1 MLSPSQRQL
10 RLSSKSIYSQE
21 DALGRHR
28 REASVWL
35 NIREERYYENSIWFI
50 AGVFSLG
57 LIFLT
62 LEVINSSLILWKAI
76 IIFFF
81 LFILDTLFL
90 LIFAHISERRIDHYS
105 ERNPYFDY
113 LVRKDI
119 LPGFYILLRGLE
131 EFSSI
136 GKVFPL
142 EEFTTSELEI
152 IDCLVKDG
160 SELSLR
166 ELTFLAK
173 NLA

>member
-1 MLSPSQRQL
+1 MLSLSQWQL

-21 DALGRHR
+21 DAVGRHR

-35 NIREERYYENSIWFI
+35 NIREERYYENSIWLI

-62 LEVINSSLILWKAI
+62 LEVINSSIILWKAI

-90 LIFAHISERRIDHYS
+90 LIFAHISERRIDRYS
-105 ERNPYFDY
+105 ESNPYFEF
-113 LVRKDI
+113 LVRKDM
-119 LPGFYILLRGLE
+119 LPGFYVLLRDLE
-131 EFSSI
+131 EFSLLR
-136 GKVFPL
+136 KVFPL
-142 EEFTTSELEI
+142 EDFSTSELEI

>member
-1 MLSPSQRQL
+1 MR
-10 RLSSKSIYSQE
+10 E
-21 DALGRHR
+21 D
-28 REASVWL
+28 
-35 NIREERYYENSIWFI
+35 RYYENSIWLI
-50 AGVFSLG
+50 AGILSIG
-57 LIFLT
+57 LIFLS
-62 LEVINSSLILWKAI
+62 LEVLSSSLSWWKGI
-76 IIFFF
+76 IIFF
-81 LFILDTLFL
+81 LLLLLDTFFL
-90 LIFAHISERRIDHYS
+90 LIFAHISVRRIDHYS

-113 LVRKDI
+113 LVRKDM

-166 ELTFLAK
+166 ELALLAK